1 MTKSHK
7 DWLDLN
13 VDNVEPMELST
24 EQKVHLKQTIL
35 KKATKKRT
43 PKWVRHLTAAAIIG
57 VSTITTINFAFP
69 TLASQIPFMKNI
81 IGYFDNTGTMFEKF
95 GNYATEIGQVQTS
108 NGISMMIENA
118 VYDGTSV
125 TISYALETDVDLG
138 SHPFMLG
145 DFIDFTDSV
154 GGGGG
159 VRLEKVSDT
168 KYAGLANLTPYF
180 DKEAPEEIE
189 VVWKP
194 RAIMNTTTNTEVQG
208 DWKFK
213 FTVPKLERN
222 LQLLN
227 ETVAT
232 HGVTARFIALG
243 KNDMT
248 TVIHY
253 EYDVKP
259 DLLKEWPFIDIYF
272 DELKDNLGNTYTVNG
287 NGSLSKDNGISY
299 QTGATVQSID
309 PAATSITF
317 VPVIYFSLGSGK
329 GGEEKEMDPVTINL
343 E

>member
-13 VDNVEPMELST
+13 VDQLEPMELST
-24 EQKVHLKQTIL
+24 EQKVRLKQTIL
-35 KKATKKRT
+35 NKPTKKRT
-43 PKWVRHLTAAAIIG
+43 PKWVRHVTAAAIIG
-57 VSTITTINFAFP
+57 VSAVTTINFTFP

-81 IGYFDNTGTMFEKF
+81 SSYFDNTGTMFENF
-95 GNYATEIGQVQTS
+95 GNYASDIGQVQTS

-125 TISYALETDVDLG
+125 TISFALESEMDLG
-138 SHPFMLG
+138 SHPFMGG
-145 DFIDFTDSV
+145 DFMDFTGSI

-159 VRLEKVSDT
+159 IRLEKISDT

-180 DKEAPEEIE
+180 DKDAPEEIE

-194 RAIMNTTTNTEVQG
+194 KALMNTTTNREIQG

-213 FTVPKLERN
+213 FTIPKLEGN
-222 LQLLN
+222 VQLVN
-227 ETVAT
+227 ETVT
-232 HGVTARFIALG
+232 NHGVSARFTALG

-253 EYDVKP
+253 EYTVKP
-259 DLLKEWPFIDIYF
+259 DLIKEWPFIDIYF
-272 DELKDNLGNTYTVNG
+272 DEIKDNLGNTYKVNG
-287 NGSLSKDNGISY
+287 NGSVSKDSGRSY

-317 VPVIYFSLGSGK
+317 VPLIYFSLGSGK
-329 GGEEKEMDPVTINL
+329 GGEEKEMDPVTIIL